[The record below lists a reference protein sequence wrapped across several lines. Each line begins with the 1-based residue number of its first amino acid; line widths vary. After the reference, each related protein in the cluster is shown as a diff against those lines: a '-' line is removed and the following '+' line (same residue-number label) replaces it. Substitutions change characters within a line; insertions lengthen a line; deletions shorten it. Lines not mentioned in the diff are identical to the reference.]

1 MSQEI
6 IESKYHNAS
15 IYQSRPL
22 IEACKQFDLNEGRL
36 FYLGLMELK
45 PQLSDGNGQVEFEKI
60 VIPTADVIKLFGGN
74 ASYYTKLRPIARK
87 LRGRGITVK
96 EGDESFHDISI
107 FRNMQFDKK
116 LGGLV
121 IHFNDDMRPYI
132 LELQGKPYTRIAAKT
147 IFSLSSMYAIRLMEL
162 MLDYQ
167 NIPTFRKSH
176 VIRRSIDV
184 AELRFYCG
192 IGDTKYRKVTDFT
205 KNVVQKP
212 CAEINASTPYEIEF
226 AVIREGRNVRGYSF
240 VMRTPVHEDEVDTVE
255 QIVEIKQT
263 ERLEKT
269 RRAGRLIDSPNADL
283 YELLISYGVGKI
295 IARRLVKNYARERI
309 VNNIRYAIEKSNVK
323 KMGAYV
329 RIAIEEDYAASADIQ
344 PSLFDEHDS
353 DQTAEGRAL
362 PAEDKDL
369 QLTGRPLSADSRSFP
384 LSGRTLPED
393 DRSLQLSGRE
403 KLEKLEKIG
412 QLIRLGVSEMYAVL
426 MVDAAVKQERFSFSE
441 RSVCETL
448 GLDADAVY
456 AAIMSSDFSGLSGGA
471 AEPSRPEKERQ
482 ERQERRRDEQAGRNG
497 RHVAGMNRSAGTAGL
512 GEFTED
518 DENDMLFLM
527 ECEEE
532 GKLTSMLAEKLRGLR
547 EKYRRSK
554 KA

>member
-45 PQLSDGNGQVEFEKI
+45 PQLSDGNGQAEFEKI

-369 QLTGRPLSADSRSFP
+369 QLTGRPLSADSRSLP

-412 QLIRLGVSEMYAVL
+412 QLIGLGVSEMYAVL

-497 RHVAGMNRSAGTAGL
+497 RFGRIY
-512 GEFTED
+512 
-518 DENDMLFLM
+518 
-527 ECEEE
+527 
-532 GKLTSMLAEKLRGLR
+532 RG
-547 EKYRRSK
+547 
-554 KA
+554 

>member
-1 MSQEI
+1 MSREI
-6 IESKYHNAS
+6 IESKYYNKS

-45 PQLSDGNGQVEFEKI
+45 PQLSDGNGQAEFEKI

-74 ASYYTKLRPIARK
+74 ASYYTKLRPIAKK

-162 MLDYQ
+162 MLDYR
-167 NIPTFRKSH
+167 NIPIFRKSH
-176 VIRRSIDV
+176 VIRRNIGV

-192 IGDTKYRKVTDFT
+192 IGGTKYRKVTDFT

-212 CAEINASTPYEIEF
+212 CAEINASTPYRIEF
-226 AVIREGRNVRGYSF
+226 AVIREGRNVKGYSF

-263 ERLEKT
+263 ERLEKA
-269 RRAGRLIDSPNADL
+269 RRAGKLIDAPNADL
-283 YELLISYGVGKI
+283 YELLIAHGVGKI
-295 IARRLVKNYARERI
+295 IARRLVKNYGRERI
-309 VNNIRYAIEKSNVK
+309 VNNIRYARENSQAKNQ
-323 KMGAYV
+323 GAYV
-329 RIAIEEDYAASADIQ
+329 RNAIEEDYAAAADIQ
-344 PSLFDEHDS
+344 PSLFDATVND
-353 DQTAEGRAL
+353 L
-362 PAEDKDL
+362 PAA
-369 QLTGRPLSADSRSFP
+369 GS
-384 LSGRTLPED
+384 
-393 DRSLQLSGRE
+393 RE
-403 KLEKLEKIG
+403 KLV
-412 QLIRLGVSEMYAVL
+412 QLGISEMYAGL
-426 MVDAAVKQERFSFSE
+426 MVDAVGKQERFSFSE
-441 RSVCETL
+441 RSVCEAL

-456 AAIMSSDFSGLSGGA
+456 AAIRTSDFSGLSRRA
-471 AEPSRPEKERQ
+471 AE
-482 ERQERRRDEQAGRNG
+482 DE
-497 RHVAGMNRSAGTAGL
+497 TAVEETTAW

-532 GKLTSMLAEKLRGLR
+532 GKLPPMLMEKLRVLR
-547 EKYRRSK
+547 EKYRKSK
-554 KA
+554 KL

>member
-45 PQLSDGNGQVEFEKI
+45 PQLSDGNGQAEFEKI

-482 ERQERRRDEQAGRNG
+482 ERRERRRDEQAGRNG

>member
-6 IESKYHNAS
+6 IESKYYNAS

-45 PQLSDGNGQVEFEKI
+45 PQLSDGNGQAEFEKI

-263 ERLEKT
+263 ERLEKA

-329 RIAIEEDYAASADIQ
+329 RIAIEKDYAASADIQ

-362 PAEDKDL
+362 PAEDKD
-369 QLTGRPLSADSRSFP
+369 
-384 LSGRTLPED
+384 
-393 DRSLQLSGRE
+393 
-403 KLEKLEKIG
+403 
-412 QLIRLGVSEMYAVL
+412 
-426 MVDAAVKQERFSFSE
+426 
-441 RSVCETL
+441 
-448 GLDADAVY
+448 
-456 AAIMSSDFSGLSGGA
+456 
-471 AEPSRPEKERQ
+471 
-482 ERQERRRDEQAGRNG
+482 
-497 RHVAGMNRSAGTAGL
+497 
-512 GEFTED
+512 
-518 DENDMLFLM
+518 
-527 ECEEE
+527 
-532 GKLTSMLAEKLRGLR
+532 
-547 EKYRRSK
+547 
-554 KA
+554 

>member
-45 PQLSDGNGQVEFEKI
+45 PQLSDGNGQAEFEKI

-263 ERLEKT
+263 ERLEKA
-269 RRAGRLIDSPNADL
+269 RRAGRLIEA
-283 YELLISYGVGKI
+283 
-295 IARRLVKNYARERI
+295 
-309 VNNIRYAIEKSNVK
+309 KS
-323 KMGAYV
+323 
-329 RIAIEEDYAASADIQ
+329 
-344 PSLFDEHDS
+344 
-353 DQTAEGRAL
+353 
-362 PAEDKDL
+362 
-369 QLTGRPLSADSRSFP
+369 
-384 LSGRTLPED
+384 
-393 DRSLQLSGRE
+393 
-403 KLEKLEKIG
+403 
-412 QLIRLGVSEMYAVL
+412 
-426 MVDAAVKQERFSFSE
+426 
-441 RSVCETL
+441 
-448 GLDADAVY
+448 
-456 AAIMSSDFSGLSGGA
+456 
-471 AEPSRPEKERQ
+471 
-482 ERQERRRDEQAGRNG
+482 
-497 RHVAGMNRSAGTAGL
+497 
-512 GEFTED
+512 
-518 DENDMLFLM
+518 
-527 ECEEE
+527 
-532 GKLTSMLAEKLRGLR
+532 
-547 EKYRRSK
+547 
-554 KA
+554 

>member
-45 PQLSDGNGQVEFEKI
+45 PQLSDGNGQAEFEKI

-369 QLTGRPLSADSRSFP
+369 QLTGRPLSADSRSLP

>member
-45 PQLSDGNGQVEFEKI
+45 PQLSDGNGQAEFEKI

-412 QLIRLGVSEMYAVL
+412 QLVRLGVSEMYAVL

-448 GLDADAVY
+448 GMDADAVY

>member
-6 IESKYHNAS
+6 IENKYHNAS

-45 PQLSDGNGQVEFEKI
+45 PQLSDGNGQAEFEKI

-323 KMGAYV
+323 KMGAYI

-426 MVDAAVKQERFSFSE
+426 MVDTAVKQERFSFSE

>member
-45 PQLSDGNGQVEFEKI
+45 PQLSDGNGQAEFEKI

-226 AVIREGRNVRGYSF
+226 AVIREGRNVKGYSF

-426 MVDAAVKQERFSFSE
+426 MVDTAVKQERFSFSE

-448 GLDADAVY
+448 GMDADAVY

>member
-45 PQLSDGNGQVEFEKI
+45 PQLSDGNGQAEFEKI

-226 AVIREGRNVRGYSF
+226 AVIKEGRNVRGYSF

-426 MVDAAVKQERFSFSE
+426 MVDTAVKQERFSFSE

-448 GLDADAVY
+448 GMDADAVY

>member
-45 PQLSDGNGQVEFEKI
+45 PQLSDGNGQAEFEKI

-448 GLDADAVY
+448 GMDADAVY

>member
-45 PQLSDGNGQVEFEKI
+45 PQLSDGNGQAEFEKI

-263 ERLEKT
+263 ERLEKA
-269 RRAGRLIDSPNADL
+269 RRAGRLIYSPNADL

-362 PAEDKDL
+362 PA
-369 QLTGRPLSADSRSFP
+369 GSRSLP

-426 MVDAAVKQERFSFSE
+426 MVDAAGKQERFSFSE

-471 AEPSRPEKERQ
+471 AEPGRPEKERQ
-482 ERQERRRDEQAGRNG
+482 ERQARRRDEQAGRNG
-497 RHVAGMNRSAGTAGL
+497 RHAAGMNRPTGTVGL

-554 KA
+554 KHEPGNQPEKT